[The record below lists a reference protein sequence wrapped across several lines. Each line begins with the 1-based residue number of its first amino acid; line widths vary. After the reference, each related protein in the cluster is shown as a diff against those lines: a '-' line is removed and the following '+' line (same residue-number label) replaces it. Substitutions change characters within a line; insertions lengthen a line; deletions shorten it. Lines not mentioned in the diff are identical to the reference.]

1 MPYPEDYVNTDPNKN
16 TEFKHG
22 QFIKTE
28 TTFAQVYAMDMAL
41 KYSAD
46 KTTNDIYES
55 SVTKKLLLN
64 AVDEQ
69 GNVMVSY
76 DTIAKH
82 VESDMKA
89 LFGKEYY
96 DREVYLHQILV
107 NGKTVVLGN
116 SDINVGEG
124 KIGPFLLK
132 LAPLVFNYPN
142 VIVVDMNL
150 NTITVDEDLPT
161 DKWDFSVKSYGEYIW
176 GKYNLEDA
184 TTSVNAYPSIFHK
197 NSAILFTERNPAF
210 NFKTVAPYTVPADPS
225 APEGTTDE
233 HYASEVNCGNVDP
246 VSLKNVL
253 RKVKLYNP
261 ADKQAKDDGDA
272 DVVAEGFEDLSIE
285 PAYLFNRVT
294 TEVDKENN
302 AYCVGTSINNLGNAE
317 NLFAD
322 TTNPAKFL
330 LKKFASGGLFTK
342 FNRFALVNIVTP
354 ENESS
359 PENVFKAKINEIFAG
374 LTTGFDESN
383 ELKTVD
389 LLESKLF
396 KLYNEYGMLEDA
408 LDRGLQNPVDGTSN
422 EVNYDLDQF
431 TIRFL
436 VKLQG
441 TINVQAN
448 ENYTNANTLEENL
461 AAAQADLAAA
471 NADLAA
477 AQNAIDLLEV
487 ELAGAS
493 VDDDTTAINQAHD
506 EAIEDADRAT
516 EAIEDANQAVQEA
529 HEAIEAAA
537 QAAAQ
542 AVDNS
547 SANKQLQEVINNFFP
562 NSNVYVHKMNDPSQ
576 LATIK
581 YETVIKFEAINKP
594 CPDGDDGYD
603 GDDGDDTNQNG
614 PNEGLLG
621 PWENVDQESR
631 AHSLA
636 ISLHAVNS
644 TGPTDDAP
652 DQFLTAQIGLASS
665 VNMLQTIGVSVP
677 TGTDPVDYYNHLI
690 DVIATNGGVAWVLT
704 RLSENPDGVVNS
716 AAWDNL
722 SPTQKSHAYS
732 VAQKCVVDAEQLAVD
747 DPSRDPTAYLLNVNN
762 AYSEAEVN
770 AVLDAAGLASSI
782 DTGLDLEPAKYFW
795 NTMTD
800 IIMSNGSVYGFKHI
814 YQTFVA

>member
-1 MPYPEDYVNTDPNKN
+1 
-16 TEFKHG
+16 
-22 QFIKTE
+22 
-28 TTFAQVYAMDMAL
+28 
-41 KYSAD
+41 
-46 KTTNDIYES
+46 
-55 SVTKKLLLN
+55 
-64 AVDEQ
+64 
-69 GNVMVSY
+69 
-76 DTIAKH
+76 
-82 VESDMKA
+82 
-89 LFGKEYY
+89 
-96 DREVYLHQILV
+96 
-107 NGKTVVLGN
+107 
-116 SDINVGEG
+116 
-124 KIGPFLLK
+124 
-132 LAPLVFNYPN
+132 
-142 VIVVDMNL
+142 MNL

-516 EAIEDANQAVQEA
+516 EAIDDAAQAVQEA

-537 QAAAQ
+537 QA
-542 AVDNS
+542 VDHS

-562 NSNVYVHKMNDPSQ
+562 NSNVYVHKMNDSSK

-581 YETVIKFEAINKP
+581 YETVMKFEAINKP
-594 CPDGDDGYD
+594 CPEVHHHDDDAGDDANEGSD
-603 GDDGDDTNQNG
+603 SNQNEAELMYVG
-614 PNEGLLG
+614 VHETSGEETVRTQSEMLDAGWILLDPNN
-621 PWENVDQESR
+621 P
-631 AHSLA
+631 
-636 ISLHAVNS
+636 NS
-644 TGPTDDAP
+644 AGYVHPALYSGGPTH
-652 DQFLTAQIGLASS
+652 S
-665 VNMLQTIGVSVP
+665 
-677 TGTDPVDYYNHLI
+677 
-690 DVIATNGGVAWVLT
+690 
-704 RLSENPDGVVNS
+704 
-716 AAWDNL
+716 
-722 SPTQKSHAYS
+722 
-732 VAQKCVVDAEQLAVD
+732 
-747 DPSRDPTAYLLNVNN
+747 
-762 AYSEAEVN
+762 
-770 AVLDAAGLASSI
+770 VLDSSPGATALDGAGIEWSI
-782 DTGLDLEPAKYFW
+782 L
-795 NTMTD
+795 
-800 IIMSNGSVYGFKHI
+800 V
-814 YQTFVA
+814 